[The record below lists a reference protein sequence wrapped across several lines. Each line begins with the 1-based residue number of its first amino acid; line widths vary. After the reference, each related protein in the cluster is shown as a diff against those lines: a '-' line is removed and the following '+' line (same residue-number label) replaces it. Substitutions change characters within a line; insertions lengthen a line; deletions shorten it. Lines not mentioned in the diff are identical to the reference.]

1 MLELDKLKG
10 KAVAE
15 CLAHVEQHLEG
26 MYWIEPIPEPA
37 DESVSWD
44 ASLLRYVYDIAMVVW
59 RRYGQFEVVLDA
71 DDKIVGY
78 VDHDKWL
85 ECRWEPLADEE
96 ALAIA
101 RASGLVRSGIRKVKS
116 TRGERDCLELM
127 LELVAPHEA
136 ERLQVRIN
144 PARRAIISI
153 LPVPAEES

>member
-26 MYWIEPIPEPA
+26 TYWIDPIPEPA

-59 RRYGQFEVVLDA
+59 RRYGHFEVVLDA
-71 DDKIVGY
+71 DDRIVGY
-78 VDHDKWL
+78 EDHDKWL
-85 ECRWEPLADEE
+85 ECRWEPLTDEE

-101 RASGLVRSGIRKVKS
+101 RASGLVRSAIRQVKS

-127 LELVAPHEA
+127 LELAAPEGA

-153 LPVPAEES
+153 LPVPVEES